1 MDYVSL
7 IKADPPSRVSK
18 QFRLDASGKL
28 EKTAVAQ
35 LVEGRGKT
43 VVIETA
49 EKMGFDT
56 EENTFSGTITLKVK
70 TKSILEKLI
79 NRLKKINGIEKVN
92 RE

>member
-49 EKMGFDT
+49 EKMVRLLKIVSEKDDIVLLP
-56 EENTFSGTITLKVK
+56 SGV
-70 TKSILEKLI
+70 
-79 NRLKKINGIEKVN
+79 V
-92 RE
+92 